1 VVQRDVLHLPRARD
15 CQDSFSGD
23 GFVVVPD
30 CVTRPEA
37 SPLVEAARRV
47 AGSAVSIDH
56 RSADAGLAYSVVS
69 GDRIQRDA
77 PLLFDLYTSAD
88 LLQWVRDV
96 TGCRTV
102 SRSPHLRSAVNLNC
116 LTRPGEQYPLHR
128 DAVPYTAL
136 LFLSD
141 LDAEAGGAF
150 VIDPPQRERVRIQPV
165 LGCFVLMDGSRCEHG
180 VEPLRRPA
188 LRLTMPM
195 VFPALH
201 VERPEGLDEYL
212 YGA

>member
-1 VVQRDVLHLPRARD
+1 MIRLPRARD
-15 CQDSFSGD
+15 CRDAFAGD
-23 GFVVVPD
+23 GFIVVRD
-30 CVTRPEA
+30 CITRA
-37 SPLVEAARRV
+37 HAAPLVEAAQRL
-47 AGSAVSIDH
+47 AGSAAVSIDH
-56 RSADAGLAYSVVS
+56 RSADTGLAYSVVS
-69 GDRIQRDA
+69 GDRIQTDA
-77 PLLFDLYTSAD
+77 PLLFDFYTSPD

-96 TGCRTV
+96 TGCPTV

-116 LTRPGEQYPLHR
+116 LTRPGEQYPFHR

-141 LDAEAGGAF
+141 LDADVGGAF
-150 VIDPPQRERVRIQPV
+150 VIDPLRRERVRIQPV
-165 LGCFVLMDGSRCEHG
+165 LGSFVLMDGSRCAHG

-188 LRLTMPM
+188 LRLTLPM

>member
-1 VVQRDVLHLPRARD
+1 MR
-15 CQDSFSGD
+15 D
-23 GFVVVPD
+23 GFVVVRESLARSD
-30 CVTRPEA
+30 AAT
-37 SPLVEAARRV
+37 LVEAARRV
-47 AGSAVSIDH
+47 AGSAAVSIDR
-56 RSADAGLAYSVVS
+56 RSADTGLAYSVVS
-69 GDRIQRDA
+69 GDRIQTEA
-77 PLLFDLYTSAD
+77 PLLFDFYTSAD
-88 LLQWVRDV
+88 LLEWVRDV
-96 TGCRTV
+96 TGCGTV

-116 LTRPGEQYPLHR
+116 LTRPGEQYPFHR

-141 LDAEAGGAF
+141 LDADVGGAF
-150 VIDPPQRERVRIQPV
+150 VIDPLRRERVRIQPV
-165 LGCFVLMDGSRCEHG
+165 LGSFVLMDGSRCAHG

-188 LRLTMPM
+188 LRLTLPM